1 MTMEKLRLAA
11 ALALLVIVEFA
22 VVDHTPMAS
31 AGPAQGVA
39 HGGCLFLPH
48 AMVRIRGGGKS
59 ANLPRMLRRK
69 AVKDPPRL
77 DAIALLDML
86 TGGQYSRDLVRLPAT
101 V

>member
-1 MTMEKLRLAA
+1 MEKLRVAA
-11 ALALLVIVEFA
+11 WLALLVIVEFA

-86 TGGQYSRDLVRLPAT
+86 TQGQYSRDLVRLPAP